1 MPPSATSAPTPRW
14 PAYQTVVLLCFAA
27 VFIAYIDRTNM
38 SVAAIAMQQEL
49 GWTETLKGLVLSSF
63 FAGYLLLQ
71 VVSGSLANRFGGR
84 RVLGVAVIW
93 WSLFTILTP
102 IAARIS
108 LPALLAARIAL
119 GIGEAAVFPG
129 SINMVGRWVPA
140 ERRSRAV
147 ALFSSGLSIGTV
159 FALPV
164 TGWIVRDFGWPMA
177 FISFGALGLV
187 WAVSWFSLVREGR
200 GPDAEPVVEQGPREI
215 PWGTIL
221 RTPAVWAIIV
231 NHFCNNWSLYVLLS
245 WMPSYLKSTFG
256 LTLANAGLLS
266 AAPWLSSF
274 IMANV
279 AGAWADRLLRRGRT
293 ATFVRKLMQGTGLL
307 GGAAFLLLLPL
318 APSATAAV
326 LLMCAGSGCLAF
338 CLAGFGANS
347 FDIAPKYAD
356 IIWGISNTAG
366 TIPGIVGVY
375 ITGWLVE
382 RTGGFDAP
390 FLVTAAVSV
399 IGALVFLAIGSGERQ
414 ID

>member
-1 MPPSATSAPTPRW
+1 MASSAPSAAPPRW

-49 GWTETLKGLVLSSF
+49 GWTESLKGLVLSSF

-177 FISFGALGLV
+177 FISFGAVGLV
-187 WAVSWFSLVREGR
+187 WATAWFSLVREGR
-200 GPDAEPVVEQGPREI
+200 GPDAEPAAEQGPREV

-274 IMANV
+274 IVANI
-279 AGAWADRLLRRGRT
+279 AGAWADRLLRAGRS
-293 ATFVRKLMQGTGLL
+293 ATFVRKLMQGIGLL

-318 APSATAAV
+318 APSAPVAV
-326 LLMCAGSGCLAF
+326 LLMCAGSGCLAC
-338 CLAGFGANS
+338 CLSGFGANS

-382 RTGGFDAP
+382 RTGGFGAP

-399 IGALVFLAIGSGERQ
+399 LGAVVFLTIGSGERK